1 MSAPQIIEL
10 ARLFGPIGL
19 FIGYLM
25 WRELR
30 QEKAAEGRARDD
42 RDLARERIDTDK
54 AVATALAVL
63 AARIEGMKS

>member
-1 MSAPQIIEL
+1 MSVTEIVEL

-19 FIGYLM
+19 FIGYLI

-30 QEKAAEGRARDD
+30 QEKAAETRVKDD

-54 AVATALAVL
+54 AMATSLAIL
-63 AARIEGMKS
+63 AARIEGMK